1 MEIYQT
7 TNKKIKTMKTLNFL
21 ILISLIAVIIILNNR
36 VGKAKEIIKDNEE
49 IISLQDSLI
58 NSIQGNSKKYIDIAL
73 KCNAKHK

>member
-1 MEIYQT
+1 M
-7 TNKKIKTMKTLNFL
+7 KKLNFL
-21 ILISLIAVIIILNNR
+21 LFAFLISCVITLNNR